1 MTGFVVSVGLLVAGL
16 AALYGLVELLAP
28 TSLRRRPNM
37 KNDPKILGG
46 EFNSGRGG
54 HTTVWSVPSND
65 QEYAKIWSSDHHRN

>member
-1 MTGFVVSVGLLVAGL
+1 VTGFVVAVALLIGGIC
-16 AALYGLVELLAP
+16 ALYGLIELLAP

-37 KNDPKILGG
+37 TNDPKILGG

-65 QEYAKIWSSDHHRN
+65 QEYAKIWSDDRN

>member
-1 MTGFVVSVGLLVAGL
+1 MTGFIVSLALLFGGI
-16 AALYGLVELLAP
+16 AALYGVIELLSP

-54 HTTVWSVPSND
+54 HSTVWSVPSDD
-65 QEYAKIWSSDHHRN
+65 QEYAKIWSHDRN